1 MRTLPDSPSLDH
13 LRQQAKDVLRQLRA
27 VRPGAALSDAQTAVA
42 EQYGYRTWPEL
53 KAEVERRCSSI
64 RTADIGH
71 AAAVAGAFA
80 LGTAQGPLVALERQW
95 AGQAWALTTDRGRWL
110 ARQLF
115 DWFDASAVEA
125 EVLLAE
131 TAALAGIR
139 TPRPFRTP
147 RGGVIEELGGSR
159 WRVYEFLPAG
169 PEPSIPADPRHAV
182 AAGRLLG
189 KVHGFGLP
197 APEPVQPWLTEVR
210 PESGWWNLQAV
221 CASRGMPWADRLAEV
236 IPGIVDVSKIIEP
249 VDAAADVVLSAC
261 HYAPNAFRV
270 AGPDDLVMTGWD
282 HAGSIPRRWDL
293 GGTLATWSGGAG
305 GEVHP
310 SAAKALLAG
319 YTEEATAPEPLDLG
333 IFSAALAASMN
344 WLTSRIRIAI
354 NPAEAAEEREIA
366 GRAVPTLLAQ
376 PPSRDHLRAILDAI
390 R

>member
-13 LRQQAKDVLRQLRA
+13 LRQQAKDLLPHLRA
-27 VRPGAALSDAQTAVA
+27 VHPGAALSDAQTAVA
-42 EQYGYRTWPEL
+42 EQYGYRTWTAL
-53 KAEVERRCSSI
+53 KAEVERRCSST
-64 RTADIGH
+64 RTTDIGH
-71 AAAVAGAFA
+71 AAAVAGAFG
-80 LGTAQGPLVALERQW
+80 LGTAQGPLVASERQW
-95 AGQAWALTTDRGRWL
+95 AGQAWMLTTDRGRWV

-115 DWFDASAVEA
+115 DWFDDRRVEA

-131 TAALAGIR
+131 TAATAGIR
-139 TPRPFRTP
+139 TPRTVRSPA
-147 RGGVIEELGGSR
+147 GAVIEELEGSR
-159 WRVYEFLPAG
+159 WRVFEFLPAG
-169 PEPSIPADPRHAV
+169 PEPSTPANPRHAA
-182 AAGRLLG
+182 AAGRILG

-210 PESGWWNLQAV
+210 PESGWWNLHAV

-236 IPGIVDVSKIIEP
+236 IPGIVDVSRTVEP

-270 AGPDDLVMTGWD
+270 AGRDDLVVTGWD

-293 GGTLATWSGGAG
+293 GGTLAGWSGGAG
-305 GEVHP
+305 GEVHA

-319 YTEEATAPEPLDLG
+319 YAEEATVPEPVDLG

-366 GRAVPTLLAQ
+366 GRAVPTLLVH
-376 PPSRDHLRAILDAI
+376 PPSRDHLEAILEAI